1 METSENKY
9 ELVYYK
15 FLGLSHK
22 VEDKVKKALKP
33 LELTHPQLNVLYLLY
48 HKNPKVLS
56 PKDIKE
62 SLIVNQPDITR
73 LMDRLEKKGLVYRET
88 CKENRRKVDIGITE
102 KGKQVFELSHKKGKE
117 AVGNF
122 FSDFLNE
129 SESKT
134 FYKLLN
140 KIKI

>member
-1 METSENKY
+1 MGTLKNKP
-9 ELVYYK
+9 ELIYYA

-22 VEDKVKKALKP
+22 VENKIKNVLKP

-48 HKNPKVLS
+48 HKNPEVLS
-56 PKDIKE
+56 PKDIKD

-88 CKENRRKVDIGITE
+88 CKENRRKVDIGITK
-102 KGKQVFELSHKKGKE
+102 KGMQVFELAHEKGKE

-122 FSDFLNE
+122 FQDFLSENE
-129 SESKT
+129 RKI
-134 FYKLLN
+134 FYKLIN
-140 KIKI
+140 KIKL

>member
-1 METSENKY
+1 
-9 ELVYYK
+9 
-15 FLGLSHK
+15 
-22 VEDKVKKALKP
+22 
-33 LELTHPQLNVLYLLY
+33 VLYLLY
-48 HKNPKVLS
+48 HKSPEVLS

-122 FSDFLNE
+122 FNDFLSE
-129 SESKT
+129 SESKA

>member
-1 METSENKY
+1 METLENKS
-9 ELVYYK
+9 ELAYYK
-15 FLGLSHK
+15 FLSLAHK
-22 VEDKVKKALKP
+22 VEDKLKKALKP
-33 LELTHPQLNVLYLLY
+33 LELTHPQLNVLYLLF
-48 HKNPKVLS
+48 HKSPEVLS

-102 KGKQVFELSHKKGKE
+102 KGKLVFELGHTEGKV

-122 FSDFLNE
+122 FSDFLSEN
-129 SESKT
+129 ESKT

-140 KIKI
+140 KVKI